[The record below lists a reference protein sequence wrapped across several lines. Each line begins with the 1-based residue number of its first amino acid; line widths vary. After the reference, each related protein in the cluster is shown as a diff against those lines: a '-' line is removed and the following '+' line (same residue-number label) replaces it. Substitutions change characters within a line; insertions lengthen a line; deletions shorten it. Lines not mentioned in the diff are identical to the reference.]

1 MDLKNQSPHQEGMW
15 LKVFCPDAR
24 CLTDEEVVNLP
35 DDKQRAAQATGKEG
49 LWLEVFCPEQA
60 CLREEERMTVPVQDA
75 SDKDKPGVWLNIFC
89 PDDRCVIDDPTDI
102 A

>member
-1 MDLKNQSPHQEGMW
+1 MDLKNQSSPREGMW

-24 CLTDEEVVNLP
+24 CLRDEEVVNLP

-60 CLREEERMTVPVQDA
+60 CLKDEERMTVPVQDA